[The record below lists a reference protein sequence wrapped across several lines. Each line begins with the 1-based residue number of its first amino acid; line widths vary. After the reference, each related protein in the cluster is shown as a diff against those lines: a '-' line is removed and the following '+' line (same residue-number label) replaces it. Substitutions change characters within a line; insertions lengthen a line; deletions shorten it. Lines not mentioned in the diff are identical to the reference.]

1 MIKHW
6 PGALWALLAG
16 MAIALPPAGAKPSL
30 PPPPDL
36 LANLPPRNDPHAA
49 HFAQGAT
56 RLEMPYKVIAG
67 YRSLRLDLYLP
78 RTRVASRPLP
88 VVVWLHGGAFE
99 LGDPRTEF
107 AWHDWPGEL
116 AQLAAR
122 GFAVAAVNYRF
133 SAEAKFPA
141 QTDDIRAALSF
152 LAEHKARWGL
162 DPMHTMVW
170 GSSAGGHLALL
181 VGLQADPA
189 KDPYRIRGI
198 ADWFGPADLTAGFMT
213 SGDTPVTRLLGCS
226 GATCTPER
234 LRAASPLSYVSAHAP
249 PTLIL
254 HGTDDSLVPIAQSE
268 ALLQR
273 FQTVGAS
280 ARMERIEGVE
290 HAFGGASPQ
299 QLRHIIAT
307 TSGFFAAHAR
317 D

>member
-1 MIKHW
+1 MKKSGLRAI
-6 PGALWALLAG
+6 LTLLAA
-16 MAIALPPAGAKPSL
+16 MILCPASLLAKPTL

-36 LANLPPRNDPHAA
+36 LANLPVRHDPRAA
-49 HFAQGAT
+49 HFPKGVI

-78 RTRVASRPLP
+78 RARSRSKPLP

-152 LAEHKARWGL
+152 LAEHKVRWGL
-162 DPMHTMVW
+162 DPMHVMVW

-213 SGDTPVTRLLGCS
+213 SGDTPITRLLGCS

-234 LRAASPLSYVSAHAP
+234 LQAASPINYVTDHAP
-249 PTLIL
+249 STLIL
-254 HGTDDSLVPIAQSE
+254 HGTDDSLVPISQSE
-268 ALLQR
+268 AL
-273 FQTVGAS
+273 V
-280 ARMERIEGVE
+280 
-290 HAFGGASPQ
+290 
-299 QLRHIIAT
+299 
-307 TSGFFAAHAR
+307 
-317 D
+317 